1 MFPSAQENRTA
12 ATETESKKASGSAQH
27 KYTIKVS
34 KSIWS
39 AKVSGQQMYLVS
51 KSIQKEGVEV
61 QEEVLFYLT

>member
-12 ATETESKKASGSAQH
+12 ATETESKKTNRSALSTNIQ
-27 KYTIKVS
+27 S
-34 KSIWS
+34 KS